1 MWYVDPDEAVDFLWA
16 DKLAN
21 RLKDKA
27 AELGVDVLA
36 CVTSHWMCDDD
47 TLYLYGWW
55 PPNQTPRVIAFSTA
69 GFDEITPEGSSP
81 IERSPTRW
89 CRGWRD
95 SSAAGQPRTRQE
107 RLSARLQ
114 PRAVDEYVAGRL
126 KFDPG
131 CRRKLRNSWVRSS
144 RRSRSC

>member
-69 GFDEITPEGSSP
+69 GFDEITPEGLVTDRAIANAMVSGLAGFFGGVDSH
-81 IERSPTRW
+81 ER
-89 CRGWRD
+89 
-95 SSAAGQPRTRQE
+95 
-107 RLSARLQ
+107 
-114 PRAVDEYVAGRL
+114 GRKDCPL
-126 KFDPG
+126 AF
-131 CRRKLRNSWVRSS
+131 NRSG
-144 RRSRSC
+144 